1 LSQARK
7 PSKVRRGQF
16 TQKKSRFTKIAKT
29 SAEKGKEAAQFFYKH
44 RKKIMEALELL
55 TAVIGTAS
63 LALGKPGKPR
73 RRKRKTRR
81 V

>member
-1 LSQARK
+1 VGSSRK
-7 PSKVRRGQF
+7 
-16 TQKKSRFTKIAKT
+16 KKSRFTTIAKT
-29 SAEKGKEAAQFFYKH
+29 SAGKAKEAAQFLYKH

-63 LALGKPGKPR
+63 IALGKPGKPR